1 MSKNALTLSV
11 SESSYSKIITGEKR
25 VLITKEKLDLS
36 ENADCFID
44 DGTHNSVKA
53 HVTELIE
60 YSVFGFKEAFQSF
73 MEHNSRLLNGECISE
88 TGLTYHELYAF
99 LKDSDLD
106 SSFFGAV
113 IGEIR
118 KLNHEVSFG
127 QRNVCA

>member
-1 MSKNALTLSV
+1 MSKDTLVFSI
-11 SESSYSKIITGEKR
+11 SESLYAKIISGKKK

-53 HVTELIE
+53 HIAELIE
-60 YSVFGFKEAFQSF
+60 YSVSGFKDTFQSF
-73 MEHNSRLLNGECISE
+73 MEHNSRLLNGECISD